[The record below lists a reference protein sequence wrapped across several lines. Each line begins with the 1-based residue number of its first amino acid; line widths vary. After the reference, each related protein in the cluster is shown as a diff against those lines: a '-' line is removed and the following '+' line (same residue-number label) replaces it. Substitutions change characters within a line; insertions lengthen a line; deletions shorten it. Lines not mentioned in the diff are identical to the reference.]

1 MKTQKPFSL
10 LSWTLLTTAGFILGI
25 LLILL
30 LAGIL
35 EGLNLDFQTP
45 LGFISLSIG
54 FLQWLLLR
62 KYIEKSVNWVGF
74 SFIAITSVFLMFDI
88 LHPVFKLDI
97 QIYLFPLFVVGSL
110 LSGYLQYRYLLRKVS
125 DKAIL
130 WNLYNLA
137 GWLACVL
144 LLQVIQIHYFK
155 TLGRNVDMYINLTA
169 FILCGPMLVLITGIG
184 IRKILSVK
192 KEI

>member
-1 MKTQKPFSL
+1 MKTHKPFSL

-62 KYIEKSVNWVGF
+62 KYIEKSFNWVGF

-88 LHPVFKLDI
+88 LHPVFRLDI

-125 DKAIL
+125 DKAVL

-155 TLGRNVDMYINLTA
+155 TLGRNVDTYINLTA
-169 FILCGPMLVLITGIG
+169 FILCGPMLGLITGIG